1 MKRAVDTD
9 STLGGIAA
17 TSARV
22 YFYFWRF
29 S

>member
-1 MKRAVDTD
+1 MKRVADTG

-17 TSARV
+17 TSARG